1 MAGADRVFDTLLDEQ
16 TILGLALGAGVSG
29 MLPIP
34 EIQYLAY
41 VHNAIDQL
49 RGEAATLSFFSTGQY
64 VNPMVVRIAGYGY
77 QKGFGGHFHNDNALG
92 GLRDLPGVVVAS
104 PALGS
109 DAAAMLRTCAAAAKI
124 DGTVSLFVEPI
135 ALYHTRDLHTAGDDG
150 WLAPYGAPGEWAGLH
165 VPIGSGRLAR
175 DGTDVL
181 IATWG
186 NGLYLSL
193 RVAERLRVEGIS
205 VRVLD
210 LRWLVP
216 LPVGDLLANATEVGR
231 VVVVDET
238 RHQGGVGEGVVAAL
252 VEGGFGGPITR
263 VAARDS
269 FVPLGDA
276 ANLVLVSEDDIADA
290 VRAIRRA

>member
-1 MAGADRVFDTLLDEQ
+1 MAGRERVFDTLLDEQ
-16 TILGLALGAGVSG
+16 TILGLALGTGISG

-104 PALGS
+104 PARGS
-109 DAAAMLRTCAAAAKI
+109 DAAAMLRTCAAAAKT

-135 ALYHTRDLHTAGDDG
+135 ALYHTRDLHLPGDEG
-150 WLAPYGAPGEWAGLH
+150 WLSPYVGPAGWGAAH
-165 VPIGSGRLAR
+165 VPIGSGRVAR
-175 DGTDVL
+175 DGDDML

-193 RVAERLRVEGIS
+193 RVAERLRLEG
-205 VRVLD
+205 VGCRVFD

-216 LPVGDLLANATEVGR
+216 LPVDDLLANAREVGR

-252 VEGGFGGPITR
+252 VEGGFAGPIAR
-263 VAARDS
+263 VAAHDS

-290 VRAIRRA
+290 VRTIRRV

>member
-1 MAGADRVFDTLLDEQ
+1 
-16 TILGLALGAGVSG
+16 
-29 MLPIP
+29 
-34 EIQYLAY
+34 
-41 VHNAIDQL
+41 
-49 RGEAATLSFFSTGQY
+49 
-64 VNPMVVRIAGYGY
+64 
-77 QKGFGGHFHNDNALG
+77 
-92 GLRDLPGVVVAS
+92 
-104 PALGS
+104 
-109 DAAAMLRTCAAAAKI
+109 MLRTCAAAAKT
-124 DGTVSLFVEPI
+124 DGTVSLFLEPI
-135 ALYHTRDLHTAGDDG
+135 ALYHTRDLHAAGDDG
-150 WLAPYGAPGEWAGLH
+150 WVSPYAAPGQWADLH
-165 VPIGSGRLAR
+165 VPIGSGRVAR

-216 LPVGDLLANATEVGR
+216 LPVADLLANATDVGR

-290 VRAIRRA
+290 VRAIRRARERPRRSGRLPIHWSSC